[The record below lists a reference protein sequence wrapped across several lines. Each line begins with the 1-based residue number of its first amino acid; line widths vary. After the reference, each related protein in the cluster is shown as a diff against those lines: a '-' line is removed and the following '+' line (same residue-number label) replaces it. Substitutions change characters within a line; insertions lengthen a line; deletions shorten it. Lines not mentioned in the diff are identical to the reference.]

1 MLKTTLTS
9 IFLFAASIAFSAE
22 RDCRTIQEYRL
33 LDFWLGD
40 WDVYVGDQK
49 VGTNKIETTLNSC
62 AVIENWKD
70 STGAE
75 GKSFFYFDLADKV
88 WKQVWVTDQGYMK
101 EKVQQKTP
109 AKGEVTFQGEV
120 LTLNGK
126 KVLDRTSLVL
136 EKNGVRQIIE
146 QSEDAGKTWEVT
158 FDASYIHPQK
168 SE

>member
-1 MLKTTLTS
+1 MIKLILAVFFMFVIS
-9 IFLFAASIAFSAE
+9 AAFCEE
-22 RDCRTIQEYRL
+22 RDCRTMQEYRL

-40 WDVYVGDQK
+40 WDVFVGNQK
-49 VGTNKIETTLNSC
+49 VGTNKIEPILNSC

-70 STGAE
+70 ATGAE
-75 GKSFFYFDLADKV
+75 GKSFFYFELADKV

-101 EKVQQKTP
+101 EKIQQKTP

-120 LTLNGK
+120 LNMKGK

-146 QSEDAGKTWEVT
+146 QSEDAGKTWTVT
-158 FDASYIHPQK
+158 FDAIYVHPENPK
-168 SE
+168 